1 MDRKLLKEAIA
12 DAKAVKE
19 TAIANAK
26 AALEEAF
33 TPQLKSMFAAKIQEM
48 EDEDNMEEAYDME
61 NMEETYDMENME
73 ETYDMENME
82 EEMDSKDLDEVELD
96 EEELNLDELLAELEG
111 LDEEESTEES
121 LNEAEGDE
129 EESEEEEM
137 SDEDMEAETLDLENM
152 TDEDLKKFIEGV
164 ITDMVQAGELE
175 AGESMEDESEEME
188 DESEEMEDEEVDLDE
203 LMAEA
208 YHEKDM
214 KTEAKKDME
223 EEKDEMKEEL
233 EEAYATIQKLTQDIN
248 EINLLNAKL
257 LYTNKIFKASAL
269 TESQKVKVLSSMD
282 KATNVKEV
290 KLVYESLSENLKPK
304 KAPIKE
310 NLNFA
315 SKSAGVAPKVSQS
328 NPILDP
334 TMVARFKKIAGI

>member
-1 MDRKLLKEAIA
+1 
-12 DAKAVKE
+12 
-19 TAIANAK
+19 
-26 AALEEAF
+26 
-33 TPQLKSMFAAKIQEM
+33 M
-48 EDEDNMEEAYDME
+48 EDKDNMEEAYDMDTG
-61 NMEETYDMENME
+61 EELYPSFSSGRKFMGMSKSMGDMESDSE
-73 ETYDMENME
+73 DLDGVELE
-82 EEMDSKDLDEVELD
+82 EEF
-96 EEELNLDELLAELEG
+96 NLDELLAELEG
-111 LDEEESTEES
+111 LDEEESTEEN

-129 EESEEEEM
+129 EESDEEEM

-152 TDEDLKKFIEGV
+152 TDEDLKKFIEDV

-175 AGESMEDESEEME
+175 AGEDMKGG
-188 DESEEMEDEEVDLDE
+188 EEMEDEEIVDIDE
-203 LMAEA
+203 LLAEA
-208 YHEKDM
+208 SHDKNMKEK
-214 KTEAKKDME
+214 AKKG
-223 EEKDEMKEEL
+223 MKEEL

-315 SKSAGVAPKVSQS
+315 SKSAGVAPRVAQS

-334 TMVARFKKIAGI
+334 AMVARFKKIAGI

>member
-48 EDEDNMEEAYDME
+48 EDEDNMEEAYDMD
-61 NMEETYDMENME
+61 NMEEAYDMENME

-82 EEMDSKDLDEVELD
+82 EEMDSEDLDEVEID

-175 AGESMEDESEEME
+175 AGESME

>member
-48 EDEDNMEEAYDME
+48 EDEDENMEEAYDME
-61 NMEETYDMENME
+61 NMDEASDMENM
-73 ETYDMENME
+73 D
-82 EEMDSKDLDEVELD
+82 EEMDFSEAELD
-96 EEELNLDELLAELEG
+96 EETFNLDELLAELEG
-111 LDEEESTEES
+111 LDEEESTEEN

-129 EESEEEEM
+129 EESEDEEM

-152 TDEDLKKFIEGV
+152 TDEDLKKFIEQV
-164 ITDMVQAGELE
+164 IEDMVQAGELE
-175 AGESMEDESEEME
+175 AGESMEDEGEEE
-188 DESEEMEDEEVDLDE
+188 EDEEVDLDE

-214 KTEAKKDME
+214 KTEARKKVRKDDEKDTMKKDL
-223 EEKDEMKEEL
+223 KE
-233 EEAYATIQKLTQDIN
+233 AHATIQKLTQDIN

-257 LYTNKIFKASAL
+257 LYTNKIFKSSAL

-282 KATNVKEV
+282 KATNINEV

-315 SKSAGVAPKVSQS
+315 SKSTGATPKSTPS

>member
-48 EDEDNMEEAYDME
+48 EDEDNMEEAYDMD
-61 NMEETYDMENME
+61 NMKETYDMK
-73 ETYDMENME
+73 NME

-164 ITDMVQAGELE
+164 IADMVQAGELE

-188 DESEEMEDEEVDLDE
+188 DEEVDLDE

-208 YHEKDM
+208 YHDKDM

>member
-48 EDEDNMEEAYDME
+48 EDEDNMEEA
-61 NMEETYDMENME
+61 YDMENME

-188 DESEEMEDEEVDLDE
+188 DEEVDLDE

-214 KTEAKKDME
+214 KTEAKKRAKKDE
-223 EEKDEMKEEL
+223 DQDEMKEEL

-334 TMVARFKKIAGI
+334 AMVARFKKIAGI

>member
-33 TPQLKSMFAAKIQEM
+33 TPQLKSMFASKIQEM
-48 EDEDNMEEAYDME
+48 EDEDNMEEAYDMD
-61 NMEETYDMENME
+61 NMEETYDMDEEME
-73 ETYDMENME
+73 EG
-82 EEMDSKDLDEVELD
+82 MDYSEDLDEVELD
-96 EEELNLDELLAELEG
+96 EEEFNLDELLAELEG
-111 LDEEESTEES
+111 LDEEESTEEN

-152 TDEDLKKFIEGV
+152 TDEDLKKFIEDV

-175 AGESMEDESEEME
+175 AGEGMEEEEEME
-188 DESEEMEDEEVDLDE
+188 NEEVDIDE
-203 LMAEA
+203 LLAEA
-208 YHEKDM
+208 GHGKNMKEK
-214 KTEAKKDME
+214 AKKDMK

-290 KLVYESLSENLKPK
+290 KLVYESLSENMKPR

-315 SKSAGVAPKVSQS
+315 SKSAGVAPRVAQS

-334 TMVARFKKIAGI
+334 AMVARFKKIAGI

>member
-48 EDEDNMEEAYDME
+48 EDGDNMEEAYDMDNMDE
-61 NMEETYDMENME
+61 AYDMNNMDDEMEEG
-73 ETYDMENME
+73 
-82 EEMDSKDLDEVELD
+82 MDYSEDLDEVELD
-96 EEELNLDELLAELEG
+96 EEEFNLDELLAELEG
-111 LDEEESTEES
+111 LDEEESTEEN

-152 TDEDLKKFIEGV
+152 TDEDLKKFIEDV

-175 AGESMEDESEEME
+175 AGEGMEEEEEME
-188 DESEEMEDEEVDLDE
+188 NEEVDIDE
-203 LMAEA
+203 LLAEA
-208 YHEKDM
+208 SHDKNMKEK
-214 KTEAKKDME
+214 AKKGMK

-315 SKSAGVAPKVSQS
+315 SKSAGVAPRVAQS

-334 TMVARFKKIAGI
+334 AMVARFKKIAGI

>member
-48 EDEDNMEEAYDME
+48 EDEDNMEEAYDMD
-61 NMEETYDMENME
+61 NMDDEVG
-73 ETYDMENME
+73 E
-82 EEMDSKDLDEVELD
+82 EEMDYSEDLDEVELD
-96 EEELNLDELLAELEG
+96 EKEFNLDELLAELEG
-111 LDEEESTEES
+111 LDEEESTEEN

-129 EESEEEEM
+129 EESEEEEEM

-152 TDEDLKKFIEGV
+152 TDEDLKKFIEDV

-175 AGESMEDESEEME
+175 AGEGMEEEEEME
-188 DESEEMEDEEVDLDE
+188 NEEVDIDE
-203 LMAEA
+203 LLAEA
-208 YHEKDM
+208 SHDKNMKEK
-214 KTEAKKDME
+214 AKKDMKEE

-315 SKSAGVAPKVSQS
+315 SKSAGVAPRVAQS
-328 NPILDP
+328 SPILDP
-334 TMVARFKKIAGI
+334 AMVARFKKIAGI

>member
-48 EDEDNMEEAYDME
+48 EDGDNMEEAYDMDNMDE
-61 NMEETYDMENME
+61 AYDMNNMDDEMEEG
-73 ETYDMENME
+73 
-82 EEMDSKDLDEVELD
+82 MDYSEDLDEVELD

-111 LDEEESTEES
+111 LDEEESTEEN

-152 TDEDLKKFIEGV
+152 TDEDLKKFIEDV

-175 AGESMEDESEEME
+175 AGEGMEEEEEME
-188 DESEEMEDEEVDLDE
+188 NEEVDIDE
-203 LMAEA
+203 LLAEA
-208 YHEKDM
+208 SHDKNMKEK
-214 KTEAKKDME
+214 AKKGMK

-315 SKSAGVAPKVSQS
+315 SKSAGVAPRVAQS

-334 TMVARFKKIAGI
+334 AMVARFKKIAGI

>member
-48 EDEDNMEEAYDME
+48 ELEEDNMEEAYDMDNMEEAYDME

-73 ETYDMENME
+73 E
-82 EEMDSKDLDEVELD
+82 EMDSEDLDEVEID

-188 DESEEMEDEEVDLDE
+188 DEEVDLDE

-208 YHEKDM
+208 YHDKDM

>member
-48 EDEDNMEEAYDME
+48 ELEEDNMEEAYDME
-61 NMEETYDMENME
+61 NMGD
-73 ETYDMENME
+73 
-82 EEMDSKDLDEVELD
+82 EMASEALDKVEID
-96 EEELNLDELLAELEG
+96 EEEFNLDELLAELEG

-175 AGESMEDESEEME
+175 AGESME

-334 TMVARFKKIAGI
+334 AMVARFKKIAGI

>member
-48 EDEDNMEEAYDME
+48 EDEDNMEEAYDMD
-61 NMEETYDMENME
+61 NMDDNM
-73 ETYDMENME
+73 DD
-82 EEMDSKDLDEVELD
+82 EMDYSEDLDKVELD
-96 EEELNLDELLAELEG
+96 EEEFNLDELLAELEG
-111 LDEEESTEES
+111 LDEEESTEEN

-152 TDEDLKKFIEGV
+152 TDEDLKKFIEDV

-175 AGESMEDESEEME
+175 AGEGMEEEEEME
-188 DESEEMEDEEVDLDE
+188 NEEVDIDE
-203 LMAEA
+203 LLAEA
-208 YHEKDM
+208 SHDKNMKEK
-214 KTEAKKDME
+214 AKKDMKEEE

-315 SKSAGVAPKVSQS
+315 SKSAGVAPRVAQS

-334 TMVARFKKIAGI
+334 AMVARFKKIAGI

>member
-48 EDEDNMEEAYDME
+48 EEEDNMEEAYDMDNMDKAYDMDNMDDE
-61 NMEETYDMENME
+61 MEEG
-73 ETYDMENME
+73 
-82 EEMDSKDLDEVELD
+82 MDYSEDLDEVELD
-96 EEELNLDELLAELEG
+96 EEEFNLDELLAELEG
-111 LDEEESTEES
+111 LDKEESTEEN

-152 TDEDLKKFIEGV
+152 TDEDLKKFIEDV

-175 AGESMEDESEEME
+175 AGEDMEEEE
-188 DESEEMEDEEVDLDE
+188 EEMEDEEVDIDE
-203 LMAEA
+203 LLAEA
-208 YHEKDM
+208 GHDKNMKEK
-214 KTEAKKDME
+214 AKKDMKEEE

-315 SKSAGVAPKVSQS
+315 SKSAGVAPRVAQS

-334 TMVARFKKIAGI
+334 AMVARFKKIAGI

>member
-48 EDEDNMEEAYDME
+48 EEEDNMEEAYDME
-61 NMEETYDMENME
+61 NMKEEME
-73 ETYDMENME
+73 EGTVYSE
-82 EEMDSKDLDEVELD
+82 DLDEVELD
-96 EEELNLDELLAELEG
+96 EELNLDELLAELEG

-129 EESEEEEM
+129 EESEEEEEM

-152 TDEDLKKFIEGV
+152 TDEDLKKFIEDV

-175 AGESMEDESEEME
+175 AGEDMEEEE
-188 DESEEMEDEEVDLDE
+188 EEMEDEEVDIDE
-203 LMAEA
+203 LLAEA
-208 YHEKDM
+208 DHEKDM
-214 KTEAKKDME
+214 TEEAEKDMT

-282 KATNVKEV
+282 KATNVKEA

-315 SKSAGVAPKVSQS
+315 SKSAGVAPKAAQS

>member
-61 NMEETYDMENME
+61 NMGD
-73 ETYDMENME
+73 
-82 EEMDSKDLDEVELD
+82 EMASEALDKVEID
-96 EEELNLDELLAELEG
+96 EEEFNLDELLAELEG

-129 EESEEEEM
+129 EESEEEEI
-137 SDEDMEAETLDLENM
+137 SDEDLEAETLDLENM

-188 DESEEMEDEEVDLDE
+188 DEEVDLDE

-214 KTEAKKDME
+214 KTEAKKDIE
-223 EEKDEMKEEL
+223 EDQDEMKEEL

-334 TMVARFKKIAGI
+334 AMVARFKKIAGI

>member
-48 EDEDNMEEAYDME
+48 EEEDNMEEAYDMD
-61 NMEETYDMENME
+61 NMDEAYDMENMDE
-73 ETYDMENME
+73 EME
-82 EEMDSKDLDEVELD
+82 EGMDYSEDLDEVELD

-129 EESEEEEM
+129 EESEEEEEM

-152 TDEDLKKFIEGV
+152 TDEDLKKFIEDV

-175 AGESMEDESEEME
+175 AGEGMEEEE
-188 DESEEMEDEEVDLDE
+188 EEMEDEEVNIDE
-203 LMAEA
+203 LLAEA
-208 YHEKDM
+208 GHDKDMTEEAEKDM
-214 KTEAKKDME
+214 K

-315 SKSAGVAPKVSQS
+315 SKSAGVAPKTAQS

-334 TMVARFKKIAGI
+334 AMVARFKKIAGI

>member
-73 ETYDMENME
+73 E
-82 EEMDSKDLDEVELD
+82 EMDSEDLDEVEID

-188 DESEEMEDEEVDLDE
+188 DEEVDLDE

-214 KTEAKKDME
+214 KTEAKKRAKKDE
-223 EEKDEMKEEL
+223 DQDEMKEEL

>member
-48 EDEDNMEEAYDME
+48 EDEDNMEEAYDMD
-61 NMEETYDMENME
+61 NMDKAYDMDNMDDE
-73 ETYDMENME
+73 ME
-82 EEMDSKDLDEVELD
+82 EEMDYSEDLDEVELD
-96 EEELNLDELLAELEG
+96 EEEFNLDELLAELEG
-111 LDEEESTEES
+111 LEEEESTEDN

-152 TDEDLKKFIEGV
+152 TDEDLKKFIEDV

-175 AGESMEDESEEME
+175 AGEGMEEEEEME
-188 DESEEMEDEEVDLDE
+188 NEEVDIDE
-203 LMAEA
+203 LLAEA
-208 YHEKDM
+208 SHDKNMKEASHDKNMKEK
-214 KTEAKKDME
+214 AKKGMK

-315 SKSAGVAPKVSQS
+315 SKSAGVAPRVAQS

-334 TMVARFKKIAGI
+334 AMVARFKKIAGI

>member
-73 ETYDMENME
+73 E
-82 EEMDSKDLDEVELD
+82 EMDSEDLDEVEID

-175 AGESMEDESEEME
+175 AGESME

>member
-73 ETYDMENME
+73 GE
-82 EEMDSKDLDEVELD
+82 EEMDSEDLDEVEID

-188 DESEEMEDEEVDLDE
+188 DEEVDLDE

-214 KTEAKKDME
+214 KTEAKKRAK
-223 EEKDEMKEEL
+223 KDEDQDVMKEEL

-334 TMVARFKKIAGI
+334 AMVARFKKIAGI

>member
-48 EDEDNMEEAYDME
+48 ELEEDNMEEAYDMD
-61 NMEETYDMENME
+61 NMEEAYDMENME

-82 EEMDSKDLDEVELD
+82 EEMDSKDLDEVEID

-188 DESEEMEDEEVDLDE
+188 DEEVDLDE

-208 YHEKDM
+208 YHGKDM
-214 KTEAKKDME
+214 KTEAKKRAKKDE
-223 EEKDEMKEEL
+223 DQDEMKEEL

>member
-33 TPQLKSMFAAKIQEM
+33 TPQLKSMFSAKIQEM
-48 EDEDNMEEAYDME
+48 EDEDNMEEAYDMD
-61 NMEETYDMENME
+61 NMEEAYDMDNMDDEGE
-73 ETYDMENME
+73 EG
-82 EEMDSKDLDEVELD
+82 MDYSEDLDEVELD
-96 EEELNLDELLAELEG
+96 EEEFNLDELLAELEG
-111 LDEEESTEES
+111 LDEEEPAEEN

-175 AGESMEDESEEME
+175 AGEDMEKG
-188 DESEEMEDEEVDLDE
+188 EEMEDEEIVDIDE
-203 LMAEA
+203 LLAEA
-208 YHEKDM
+208 GHAKNMKEK
-214 KTEAKKDME
+214 AKKSMKG
-223 EEKDEMKEEL
+223 EKDEVKEEL

-290 KLVYESLSENLKPK
+290 KLVYESLSENLKSK

-315 SKSAGVAPKVSQS
+315 SKSAGVAPKVTQS

-334 TMVARFKKIAGI
+334 AMVARFKKIAGI

>member
-19 TAIANAK
+19 TVIANAK

-48 EDEDNMEEAYDME
+48 EEEDNMEEAYDMDSMDE
-61 NMEETYDMENME
+61 AYDMENMDE
-73 ETYDMENME
+73 EME
-82 EEMDSKDLDEVELD
+82 EGMDYSEDLDEVELD

-137 SDEDMEAETLDLENM
+137 SDEDIEAETLDLENM

-175 AGESMEDESEEME
+175 AGEGMEEEE
-188 DESEEMEDEEVDLDE
+188 EEMEDEEVNIDE
-203 LMAEA
+203 LLAEA
-208 YHEKDM
+208 GHEKEMTEEAEKDM
-214 KTEAKKDME
+214 K

-315 SKSAGVAPKVSQS
+315 SKSAGVAPKAAQS

-334 TMVARFKKIAGI
+334 AMVARFKKIAGI

>member
-48 EDEDNMEEAYDME
+48 EEEGNMEEAYDME
-61 NMEETYDMENME
+61 NMKEEME
-73 ETYDMENME
+73 EGTVYSE
-82 EEMDSKDLDEVELD
+82 DLDEVELD
-96 EEELNLDELLAELEG
+96 EELNLDELLAELEG

-129 EESEEEEM
+129 EESEEEEEM

-152 TDEDLKKFIEGV
+152 TDEDLKKFIEDV

-175 AGESMEDESEEME
+175 AGEDMEEEE
-188 DESEEMEDEEVDLDE
+188 EEMEDEEVDIDE
-203 LMAEA
+203 LLAEA
-208 YHEKDM
+208 DHEKDT
-214 KTEAKKDME
+214 TEEAEKDTT

-282 KATNVKEV
+282 KATNVKEA

-315 SKSAGVAPKVSQS
+315 SKSAGVAPKAAQS

-334 TMVARFKKIAGI
+334 AMVARFKKIAGI

>member
-48 EDEDNMEEAYDME
+48 ELEEDNMEEAYDME
-61 NMEETYDMENME
+61 NMGD
-73 ETYDMENME
+73 
-82 EEMDSKDLDEVELD
+82 EMDSEVLDKVEID
-96 EEELNLDELLAELEG
+96 EEEFNLDELLAELEG

>member
-1 MDRKLLKEAIA
+1 MDRKLLKEALA

-48 EDEDNMEEAYDME
+48 EDEDNMEEAYDMD
-61 NMEETYDMENME
+61 NMDKAYDMDNMDDEVGE
-73 ETYDMENME
+73 EG
-82 EEMDSKDLDEVELD
+82 MDYSEDLDEVELD
-96 EEELNLDELLAELEG
+96 EEEFNLDELLAELEG
-111 LDEEESTEES
+111 LDEEESTEEN

-152 TDEDLKKFIEGV
+152 TDEDLKKFIEDV

-175 AGESMEDESEEME
+175 AGEGMEGG
-188 DESEEMEDEEVDLDE
+188 EEMEDEEIVDIDE
-203 LMAEA
+203 LLAEA
-208 YHEKDM
+208 SHDKNMKEK
-214 KTEAKKDME
+214 AKKGMK

-315 SKSAGVAPKVSQS
+315 SKSAGVAPRVAQS

-334 TMVARFKKIAGI
+334 AMVARFKKIAGI

>member
-48 EDEDNMEEAYDME
+48 EEEDNMEEAY
-61 NMEETYDMENME
+61 N
-73 ETYDMENME
+73 MENME
-82 EEMDSKDLDEVELD
+82 EEMEEGTVYSEDLDEVELD

-129 EESEEEEM
+129 EESEEEEEM

-152 TDEDLKKFIEGV
+152 TDEDLKKFIEDV

-175 AGESMEDESEEME
+175 AGEGMEEEEEEME
-188 DESEEMEDEEVDLDE
+188 EEVDIDE
-203 LMAEA
+203 LLAEA
-208 YHEKDM
+208 GHEKEMTEEAEKDM
-214 KTEAKKDME
+214 K

-315 SKSAGVAPKVSQS
+315 SKSAGVAPKTAQS

-334 TMVARFKKIAGI
+334 AMVARFKKIAGI

>member
-1 MDRKLLKEAIA
+1 
-12 DAKAVKE
+12 
-19 TAIANAK
+19 
-26 AALEEAF
+26 
-33 TPQLKSMFAAKIQEM
+33 
-48 EDEDNMEEAYDME
+48 
-61 NMEETYDMENME
+61 
-73 ETYDMENME
+73 
-82 EEMDSKDLDEVELD
+82 
-96 EEELNLDELLAELEG
+96 
-111 LDEEESTEES
+111 
-121 LNEAEGDE
+121 
-129 EESEEEEM
+129 M

-164 ITDMVQAGELE
+164 IIDMVQAGELE

-188 DESEEMEDEEVDLDE
+188 DEEVDLDE

-208 YHEKDM
+208 YHGKDM
-214 KTEAKKDME
+214 KTEAKKRAKKDE
-223 EEKDEMKEEL
+223 DQDEMKEEL

>member
-48 EDEDNMEEAYDME
+48 EDEDNMEEAYDMD
-61 NMEETYDMENME
+61 NMDEAYDMDNMDDE
-73 ETYDMENME
+73 ME
-82 EEMDSKDLDEVELD
+82 EEMDYSEDLDEVELD
-96 EEELNLDELLAELEG
+96 EEEFNLDELLAELEG
-111 LDEEESTEES
+111 LDEEESTEEN

-129 EESEEEEM
+129 EESEEEEEM

-152 TDEDLKKFIEGV
+152 TDEDLKKFIEDV

-175 AGESMEDESEEME
+175 AGEGMEEEEEME
-188 DESEEMEDEEVDLDE
+188 NEEVDIDE
-203 LMAEA
+203 LLAEA
-208 YHEKDM
+208 SHDKNMKEK
-214 KTEAKKDME
+214 AKKDMKEEE

-315 SKSAGVAPKVSQS
+315 SKSAGVAPRVAQS

-334 TMVARFKKIAGI
+334 AMVARFKKIAGI

>member
-48 EDEDNMEEAYDME
+48 EEEDNMEEAYDMD
-61 NMEETYDMENME
+61 NMDEAYDMENMDE
-73 ETYDMENME
+73 EME
-82 EEMDSKDLDEVELD
+82 EGMDYSEDLDEVELD

-129 EESEEEEM
+129 EESEEEEEM

-175 AGESMEDESEEME
+175 AGEDMEEE
-188 DESEEMEDEEVDLDE
+188 EEMEDEEVDIDE
-203 LMAEA
+203 LLAEA
-208 YHEKDM
+208 GHDKDMTEEAEKDM
-214 KTEAKKDME
+214 K

-315 SKSAGVAPKVSQS
+315 SKSAGVAPKAAQS

-334 TMVARFKKIAGI
+334 AMVARFKKIAGI

>member
-48 EDEDNMEEAYDME
+48 EEEDNMEEAYDMD
-61 NMEETYDMENME
+61 NMDEAYDMENMDKE
-73 ETYDMENME
+73 ME
-82 EEMDSKDLDEVELD
+82 EGMDYSEDLDEVELD

-129 EESEEEEM
+129 EESEEEEEM

-152 TDEDLKKFIEGV
+152 TDEDLKKFIEDV

-175 AGESMEDESEEME
+175 AGEGMEEEE
-188 DESEEMEDEEVDLDE
+188 EEMEDEEVDIDE
-203 LMAEA
+203 LLAEA
-208 YHEKDM
+208 DHEKDM
-214 KTEAKKDME
+214 TEEAEKDMT

-315 SKSAGVAPKVSQS
+315 SKSAGVAPKAAQS

-334 TMVARFKKIAGI
+334 AMVARFKKIAGI

>member
-1 MDRKLLKEAIA
+1 MD
-12 DAKAVKE
+12 D
-19 TAIANAK
+19 
-26 AALEEAF
+26 
-33 TPQLKSMFAAKIQEM
+33 EM
-48 EDEDNMEEAYDME
+48 EEG
-61 NMEETYDMENME
+61 
-73 ETYDMENME
+73 
-82 EEMDSKDLDEVELD
+82 MDYSEDLDEVELD
-96 EEELNLDELLAELEG
+96 EEEFNLDELLAELEG
-111 LDEEESTEES
+111 LDEEESTEEN

-152 TDEDLKKFIEGV
+152 TDEDLKKFIEDV

-175 AGESMEDESEEME
+175 AGEGMEEEEEME
-188 DESEEMEDEEVDLDE
+188 NEEVDIDE
-203 LMAEA
+203 LLAEA
-208 YHEKDM
+208 SHDKNMKEK
-214 KTEAKKDME
+214 AKKGMK

-315 SKSAGVAPKVSQS
+315 SKSAGVAPRVAQS

-334 TMVARFKKIAGI
+334 AMVARFKKIAGI

>member
-73 ETYDMENME
+73 E
-82 EEMDSKDLDEVELD
+82 EMDSKDLDEVEID

-175 AGESMEDESEEME
+175 AGESME

-334 TMVARFKKIAGI
+334 AMVARFKKIAGI